1 MVKKRLPKAI
11 ASAVI
16 VSLYYG
22 AKMKVRVG
30 SELSKEFWVQIGVH
44 QGSVLMPLVFAIA
57 VKVIMTY
64 TRDGLMNEIL
74 KMAFYKLVM
83 KNVERRQKK
92 TW

>member
-30 SELSKEFWVQIGVH
+30 SELSKKFWVQIGVH
-44 QGSVLMPLVFAIA
+44 QLMLDASGFCNCGESN
-57 VKVIMTY
+57 Y
-64 TRDGLMNEIL
+64 DL
-74 KMAFYKLVM
+74 YKRRPD
-83 KNVERRQKK
+83 ERNF
-92 TW
+92 